1 MNSVN
6 TDINIFLNREENHL
20 NIHDSYLVIEFDKT
34 KNDGIKLEY
43 VGDIRL
49 VIYGMLA
56 LFSLLKIEA
65 IGGRTIQ

>member
-20 NIHDSYLVIEFDKT
+20 NIHNSCFVIEFDKT
-34 KNDGIKLEY
+34 TNDGIELEY
-43 VGDIRL
+43 VGNIRL

-56 LFSLLKIEA
+56 LCSLLKIEA
-65 IGGRTIQ
+65 IGGRTFQ